1 MIVFFP
7 HQEKAI
13 KQLRSGSIL
22 CGGVGSGKSRT
33 SLGYFLIKEC
43 KSDWDCKNVKE
54 PKDLL
59 IITTAKKRDEK
70 EWDDECGIF
79 GLSQNPKDSFFGI
92 NVKIDSWN
100 NIKKYVNF
108 QNGFVIFD
116 EQKVVGSGAWVKA
129 FYKITSKN
137 HWMLLT
143 ATPGDSW
150 MDYIPV
156 FVANGYYKN
165 RSTFL
170 FEHAV
175 YDRYSKYPKI
185 NKWLDNEKLEWIR
198 NRILVEMPFEKKT
211 IRHEIN
217 IPVEY
222 NKELYKIII
231 KDRWN
236 FYEDKPIE
244 SSSELYALMR
254 KIVNTDISRLYSI
267 MDIMKKHPKIIIF
280 YSYDYELE
288 LLKTLKNM
296 IDESIT
302 ISEWNGHKHE
312 AIPNS
317 NKWLYLVNYM
327 SGAEGWECIETNAII
342 FYSQQY
348 SYRIKEQ
355 SCGRIDRLNTP
366 YVDLYYYWLKSK
378 AWIDVAIGRAIS
390 QKKDFNEKRY
400 SFKF

>member
-1 MIVFFP
+1 MITFFP

-43 KSDWDCKNVKE
+43 NGDNFCTHIND

-70 EWDDECGIF
+70 EWDDECSIF
-79 GLSQNPKDSFFGI
+79 GLSKNPNDSFFGI
-92 NVKIDSWN
+92 KVVIDSWN
-100 NIKKYVNF
+100 NIKKYTNF

-129 FYKITSKN
+129 FYKIAAKN
-137 HWMLLT
+137 HWILLT

-156 FVANGYYKN
+156 FIANGYYRNK
-165 RSTFL
+165 SDFM
-170 FEHAV
+170 FQHAV
-175 YDRYSKYPKI
+175 YDRYSKYPRVS
-185 NKWLDNEKLEWIR
+185 KWLDNDKLEWIR
-198 NRILVEMPFEKKT
+198 KRILVEMPFEKKT
-211 IRHEIN
+211 TRHEIY

-222 NKELYKIII
+222 NKQLYKIIV

-236 FYEDKPIE
+236 PYEQKPIE
-244 SSSELYALMR
+244 NSSELFALMR
-254 KIVNTDISRLYSI
+254 RVTNTDLSRLEAI
-267 MDIMKKHPKIIIF
+267 ITIMKEHPRIIIF
-280 YSYDYELE
+280 YSFDYELD
-288 LLKTLKNM
+288 LLKTLKDYINK
-296 IDESIT
+296 DVAV
-302 ISEWNGHKHE
+302 SEWNGHKHE
-312 AIPNS
+312 SIPKT
-317 NKWLYLVNYM
+317 NKWLYFVNYM
-327 SGAEGWECIETNAII
+327 SGAEGWECIKTDTII

-355 SCGRIDRLNTP
+355 CCGRIDRLNTP
-366 YVDLYYYWLKSK
+366 FNDLYYYWLKSK
-378 AWIDVAIGRAIS
+378 AWIDVAIGRAIIR
-390 QKKDFNEKRY
+390 KKDFNERRH

>member
-1 MIVFFP
+1 MVTFYP

-43 KSDWDCKNVKE
+43 YGDFECEHVEE

-70 EWDDECGIF
+70 EWDRECEIF
-79 GLSQNPKDSFFGI
+79 GLHKDREKSFFGI
-92 NVKIDSWN
+92 KVIIDSWN
-100 NIKKYVNF
+100 NIKKYINF
-108 QNGFVIFD
+108 HDGFVIFD

-137 HWMLLT
+137 RWILLT

-165 RSTFL
+165 RSQFL
-170 FEHAV
+170 FEHAI

-185 NKWLDNEKLEWIR
+185 NRWIDNDKLEWLR
-198 NRILVEMPFEKKT
+198 KRVLVEMPFKKEV
-211 IRHEIN
+211 IKHDII

-222 NKELYKIII
+222 DKVLYKTIIR
-231 KDRWN
+231 DRWN
-236 FYEDKPIE
+236 PYESKPIE
-244 SSSELYALMR
+244 SSSELYMLMR
-254 KIVNTDISRLYSI
+254 KVTNTDQSRINAILE
-267 MDIMKKHPKIIIF
+267 IMKEHPRLIIF
-280 YSYDYELE
+280 YSFDYELE
-288 LLKTLKNM
+288 LLNKLRN
-296 IDESIT
+296 IVDCNIA
-302 ISEWNGHKHE
+302 EWNGHKHE
-312 AIPNS
+312 SVPNS
-317 NKWLYLVNYM
+317 DKWLYFVNYM
-327 SGAEGWECIETNAII
+327 SGAEGWECITTDTIV

-348 SYRIKEQ
+348 SYRIAIQ
-355 SCGRIDRLNTP
+355 SAGRIDRLNTP
-366 YVDLYYYWLKSK
+366 YNDLYYYWLKSK

-390 QKKDFNEKRY
+390 QKKDFNERRHA
-400 SFKF
+400 FKF

>member
-1 MIVFFP
+1 MVTFFP

-13 KQLRSGSIL
+13 NELRSGSIL

-33 SLGYFLIKEC
+33 SLGYFIRKEC
-43 KSDWDCKNVKE
+43 RGNKE
-54 PKDLL
+54 CTKVDKPINLL

-70 EWDDECGIF
+70 EWDNECQIF
-79 GLSQNPKDSFFGI
+79 GLSQNPNETSFGI
-92 NVKIDSWN
+92 NVIIDSWN
-100 NIKKYVNF
+100 NIKKYINF

-129 FYKITSKN
+129 FYKITNKN
-137 HWMLLT
+137 HWILLT

-170 FEHAV
+170 NEHAV

-185 NKWLDNEKLEWIR
+185 SKWINSQKLEWLR
-198 NRILVEMPFEKKT
+198 KRILVEMPFEKRAVKHD
-211 IRHEIN
+211 IFIN
-217 IPVEY
+217 VSY
-222 NKELYKIII
+222 DKDLYKMII
-231 KDRWN
+231 KNRWN
-236 FYEDKPIE
+236 PYEKKPIE

-254 KIVNTDISRLYSI
+254 KVTNTDPSRLDAI
-267 MDIMKKHPKIIIF
+267 IDILKDHKRLIIF

-288 LLKTLKNM
+288 LLKTLKYHLPKNVE
-296 IDESIT
+296 IA
-302 ISEWNGHKHE
+302 EWNGHKHE
-312 AIPNS
+312 SVPSSREWI
-317 NKWLYLVNYM
+317 YLVNYL
-327 SGAEGWECIETNAII
+327 SGAEGWECILTNAVV

-348 SYRIKEQ
+348 SYRIAVQ
-355 SCGRIDRLNTP
+355 SAGRIDRLNTP
-366 YVDLYYYWLKSK
+366 YDDLYYYWLKSK
-378 AWIDVAIGRAIS
+378 AWIDVAIGRAMV
-390 QKKDFNEKRY
+390 QKKDFNERRH

>member
-1 MIVFFP
+1 MITFFS

-13 KQLRSGSIL
+13 NQLSSGSIL

-43 KSDWDCKNVKE
+43 NGDWQCKNISN

-70 EWDDECGIF
+70 EWDDECSIF
-79 GLSQNPKDSFFGI
+79 GLSQNINESFFGI
-92 NVKIDSWN
+92 KVVIDSWN
-100 NIKKYVNF
+100 NIKKYIDF

-129 FYKITSKN
+129 FYKIAAKN
-137 HWMLLT
+137 NWILLT

-156 FVANGYYKN
+156 FVANGYYRNK
-165 RSTFL
+165 SDFM
-170 FEHAV
+170 FHHAV
-175 YDRYSKYPKI
+175 YDRYSKYPRVS
-185 NKWLDNEKLEWIR
+185 KWLDSDRLEWIR
-198 NRILVEMPFEKKT
+198 KRVLVEMPFEKKT
-211 IRHEIN
+211 VRHEIY

-222 NKELYKIII
+222 DKQLYKTII

-236 FYEDKPIE
+236 PYQNKPIE
-244 SSSELYALMR
+244 NSSELFALMR
-254 KIVNTDISRLYSI
+254 RVTNSDLSRLKAIIEIS
-267 MDIMKKHPKIIIF
+267 KKHPRLIIF
-280 YSYDYELE
+280 YSFDYELE
-288 LLKTLKNM
+288 LLRSLKDM
-296 IDESIT
+296 IDDIQIT
-302 ISEWNGHKHE
+302 ELNGHKHE
-312 AIPNS
+312 SIPNTD
-317 NKWLYLVNYM
+317 KWIYLVNYM
-327 SGAEGWECIETNAII
+327 SGAEAWECIKTDTIV

-366 YVDLYYYWLKSK
+366 YKDLYYYWLKSK
-378 AWIDVAIGRAIS
+378 AWIDIAIGRAII
-390 QKKDFNEKRY
+390 QKKDFNERRHQ
-400 SFKF
+400 FKF

>member
-1 MIVFFP
+1 MVTFFQ

-43 KSDWDCKNVKE
+43 KGDIGCESIKE
-54 PKDLL
+54 PKNLL

-70 EWDDECGIF
+70 EWDDECEVF
-79 GLSQNPKDSFFGI
+79 GLSQNPEDSFFGI
-92 NVKIDSWN
+92 KVIIDSWN
-100 NIKKYVNF
+100 NIKKYVDF

-129 FYKITSKN
+129 FYKIASKN
-137 HWMLLT
+137 HWILLT

-156 FVANGYYKN
+156 FVANGYYRNK
-165 RSTFL
+165 SDFM
-170 FEHAV
+170 FHHAV
-175 YDRYSKYPKI
+175 YDRYSKYPRVS
-185 NKWLDNEKLEWIR
+185 KWLDSDRLEWIR
-198 NRILVEMPFEKKT
+198 KQILVEMPFEKKT
-211 IRHEIN
+211 VRHEIY

-222 NKELYKIII
+222 DKLLYKTII

-236 FYEDKPIE
+236 PYQNKPIE
-244 SSSELYALMR
+244 NSSELFALMR
-254 KIVNTDISRLYSI
+254 RVTNSNPSRLEAI
-267 MDIMKKHPKIIIF
+267 IDIAKKHPRLIIF
-280 YSYDYELE
+280 YSFDYELE
-288 LLKTLKNM
+288 LLRSLKDL
-296 IDESIT
+296 ICDIEIA
-302 ISEWNGHKHE
+302 ELNGHKHE
-312 AIPNS
+312 SVPNS
-317 NKWLYLVNYM
+317 NRWLYFVNYM
-327 SGAEGWECIETNAII
+327 SGAEAWECIKTDTIV

-366 YVDLYYYWLKSK
+366 YKDLYYYWLKSK
-378 AWIDVAIGRAIS
+378 AWIDVAIGRAII
-390 QKKDFNEKRY
+390 QKKDFNERRH

>member
-1 MIVFFP
+1 MVTFYS

-33 SLGYFLIKEC
+33 SLGYFLIKVCYGDFEC
-43 KSDWDCKNVKE
+43 EHIEE

-70 EWDDECGIF
+70 EWDRECEVF
-79 GLSQNPKDSFFGI
+79 GLHKDREKSFFGI
-92 NVKIDSWN
+92 KVIIDSWN
-100 NIKKYVNF
+100 NIKKYINF
-108 QNGFVIFD
+108 HDGFVIFD

-137 HWMLLT
+137 QWILLT

-165 RSTFL
+165 RSSFL
-170 FEHAV
+170 FEHAI

-185 NKWLDNEKLEWIR
+185 NRWVDNNKLEWLR
-198 NRILVEMPFEKKT
+198 KRILVEMPFKK
-211 IRHEIN
+211 EIN
-217 IPVEY
+217 KHDIIIPVDY
-222 NKELYKIII
+222 DKILYKTVIR
-231 KDRWN
+231 DRWN
-236 FYEDKPIE
+236 PYNNKPIE

-254 KIVNTDISRLYSI
+254 KITNTDKSRINAILEI
-267 MDIMKKHPKIIIF
+267 IKDHPRLIIF
-280 YSYDYELE
+280 YSFDYELE
-288 LLKTLKNM
+288 LLNELRN
-296 IDESIT
+296 IVDCDIA
-302 ISEWNGHKHE
+302 EWNGHKHE
-312 AIPNS
+312 SVPDS
-317 NKWLYLVNYM
+317 DRWLYFVNYM
-327 SGAEGWECIETNAII
+327 SGAEGWECIKTDTIV

-348 SYRIKEQ
+348 SYRIAIQ
-355 SCGRIDRLNTP
+355 SAGRIDRLNTP
-366 YVDLYYYWLKSK
+366 YTDLYYYWLKSK

-390 QKKDFNEKRY
+390 QKKDFNERRHT
-400 SFKF
+400 FKF